1 MLLYYCEM
9 KISSEQKHIAVCP
22 VCDHSEWKN
31 IYKID
36 QWTIDECLHCRFARI
51 DPLPIRVDRPDMY
64 TENKITERNTKK
76 RGWIRQ
82 TSLELKRFFNGIAKR
97 NKNSI
102 FINKLHQYLPH
113 GGTILD
119 GGCGAG
125 GILLHAKDRYVCHGI
140 EISSYLVD
148 LANRTEG
155 LNVKLGDLQSFDFG
169 EQKYDAITL
178 VSIIE
183 HLDDPLG
190 VIQKCFELL
199 KPNGV
204 FLLKTP
210 NYQCWNRFFSQDKWV
225 GLRPPD
231 HIVYFSPS
239 NLTQILKKAGFSKV
253 KITSYPLN
261 DNMYCDAWK

>member
-1 MLLYYCEM
+1 M
-9 KISSEQKHIAVCP
+9 KISSEQKHISVCP
-22 VCDHSEWKN
+22 VCGHSQWKN

-36 QWTIDECLHCRFARI
+36 QWTIDECIHCQFARI
-51 DPLPIRVDRPDMY
+51 DPLPVRIDRPEMY
-64 TENKITERNTKK
+64 TEEKITVRNTKK
-76 RGWIRQ
+76 RGLIRQ
-82 TSLELKRFFNGIAKR
+82 LAHQLKLFFNGVAGR
-97 NKNSI
+97 NKNTI
-102 FINKLHQYLPH
+102 FIKKLHRYLPK

-125 GILLHAKDRYVCHGI
+125 GILLHARDRYECHGI
-140 EISSYLVD
+140 EISSYLVN
-148 LANRTEG
+148 LANRNKG
-155 LNVKLGDLQSFDFG
+155 LNVKLGDLQSYDFG
-169 EQKYDAITL
+169 SQKFDAITL

-190 VIQKCFELL
+190 VIQKSYELL
-199 KPNGV
+199 KPDGV

-210 NYQCWNRFFSQDKWV
+210 NYQCWNRFFKKDKWV

-239 NLTQILKKAGFSKV
+239 NLKQILKKAGFKKI
-253 KITSYPLN
+253 KITSYPMN